1 MENLEVMEK
10 SWKKIRV
17 MEVMKKSG
25 KSSAESWKKQV
36 NLGVIKDYAKF
47 LAENGIHGVL
57 VNGTSGEGM
66 SMTQAERKA
75 TTEAWIAASKPTRI
89 HVQVQVGGTNMPDVL
104 DLAKHAEGA
113 GAHSLLCLP
122 ELFNKPASAAEL
134 IEYLGAVA
142 AAAPKTPLLYYHNPG
157 YTSVNLDVPSFM
169 SAAAQAIPTF
179 AGIKF
184 TDTNLEMG
192 IKCVRQDG
200 GAHSVFLGCDY
211 VLAGAFALGFSS
223 SIATCLNL
231 LPRLCNR
238 ILDSVQRGSVLE
250 AREAQDTLNKAAQA
264 ITKNGK
270 WVPAMKAAM
279 KLLTGLDMGP
289 ARAPLR
295 SLPDQHIPTLKK
307 DLMDLKLL

>member
-1 MENLEVMEK
+1 
-10 SWKKIRV
+10 
-17 MEVMKKSG
+17 MKLQFEG
-25 KSSAESWKKQV
+25 LMAPVFTAFSADGQRV
-36 NLGVIKDYAKF
+36 NLAVIKHYAKF
-47 LAENGIHGVL
+47 LAENGILGVL

-66 SMTQAERKA
+66 SMTLEERKA
-75 TTEAWIAASKPTRI
+75 TTEAWIDASKSNGI

-104 DLAKHAEGA
+104 ELTRHAESK
-113 GAHSLLCLP
+113 GAHSILCLP
-122 ELFNKPASAAEL
+122 ELFNRPANAAEL

-169 SAAAQAIPTF
+169 TSAARAIPTF

-238 ILDSVQRGSVLE
+238 ILQAVQKGSVLE

-289 ARAPLR
+289 ARAPLQ
-295 SLPDQHIPTLKK
+295 SLPDQHIPTLNK
-307 DLMDLKLL
+307 DLSDLKLL

>member
-1 MENLEVMEK
+1 
-10 SWKKIRV
+10 
-17 MEVMKKSG
+17 MKLKFQGLMAPVFTAFSQDG
-25 KSSAESWKKQV
+25 SQV
-36 NLGVIKDYAKF
+36 NLKIVPAYAQF
-47 LAENGIHGVL
+47 LSKNGIHGVL

-66 SMTQAERKA
+66 SMTLAERKA
-75 TTEAWIAASKPTRI
+75 TTEAWLSAAKASGI
-89 HVQVQVGGTNMPDVL
+89 HVQVQVGGTNLPDVL
-104 DLAKHAEGA
+104 ELTRHAEEH

-122 ELFNKPASAAEL
+122 ELFNKPANVAEVV
-134 IEYLGAVA
+134 EYLGAVA

-157 YTSVNLDVPSFM
+157 YTAVHVNAPALM
-169 SAAAQAIPTF
+169 GAAAQAIPTF

-192 IKCVRQDG
+192 IQCVAVDG

-211 VLAGAFALGFSS
+211 VLAGAFALGFDS

-231 LPRLCNR
+231 LPGLCNR
-238 ILDSVQRGSVLE
+238 ILGSVQKGDVQD
-250 AREAQDTLNKAAQA
+250 ARAAQNTLNKAAQA

-279 KLLTGLDMGP
+279 KLITGLDMGP

-295 SLPDQHIPTLKK
+295 SLADQHVPELKK
-307 DLMDLKLL
+307 DLQALQLL